1 MAKHGSW
8 TVIFEDKMVIKK
20 TGEFGI
26 TNGRGY
32 NIDDDAFWSQSKFDN
47 IHAIQFTDD
56 NVDNDQVEY
65 KDDSQN
71 GSYDSNVLGNFNEF
85 ITRWDTAHLAAL
97 QSEWDEDNVE
107 GETEA
112 EKITRLGARPT
123 SYSS

>member
-20 TGEFGI
+20 TGEFNT

-32 NIDDDAFWSQSKFDN
+32 SIDDDTFWSQSKFDN

-65 KDDSQN
+65 KDDSAN

-97 QSEWDEDNVE
+97 QAEWDEDNVE